1 MYFLQIA
8 FFKHA
13 LEKRGKVRNGAYFDN
28 SATTRCYPEV
38 AEIVVKTMTEDFGNP
53 SAMHLKGVEAE
64 KYVREAAQTLAK
76 ILKVNEKEIIF
87 TSGGTESNNLALFG
101 GADANKR
108 SGNHIIT
115 TSVEHAAVGQP
126 AERLEQMGYEVT
138 IVPVDH
144 RGVVQLEA
152 LEKALRPD
160 TILVS
165 TMYVNN
171 EVGAV
176 MPVEEIAKLVHEKSP
191 KALYH
196 VDAIQAFG
204 KYRIYPKK
212 AGIDMLSVSSH
223 KIHGPK
229 GVGFLY
235 INEKARIQPQIL
247 GGGQQAGMRSG
258 TDNVPGIAGLG
269 VAAKMVYTD
278 FDKKIEHMYQLKE
291 RLAEGFL
298 KLPDVRLN
306 GMEIREGAPQILSAS
321 FLGVRSEVLL
331 HTLEEKG
338 IYVSAGS
345 ACSSH
350 KRKAAGTLSAMG
362 MEAAQ
367 RESTL
372 RFSFSEENT
381 FEEVDYALEVI
392 GQVLPMLRRY
402 SRH

>member
-1 MYFLQIA
+1 M
-8 FFKHA
+8 
-13 LEKRGKVRNGAYFDN
+13 EAYFDN

-278 FDKKIEHMYQLKE
+278 FDEKIEHMYQLKE

-298 KLPDVRLN
+298 KLPNVRLN

-381 FEEVDYALEVI
+381 FEEVDYVLEVI

>member
-1 MYFLQIA
+1 M
-8 FFKHA
+8 
-13 LEKRGKVRNGAYFDN
+13 EAYFDN

-152 LEKALRPD
+152 LETALRPD

>member
-1 MYFLQIA
+1 M
-8 FFKHA
+8 
-13 LEKRGKVRNGAYFDN
+13 EAYFDN

-64 KYVREAAQTLAK
+64 KYVREAAQILAK

-367 RESTL
+367 RDSTL

>member
-1 MYFLQIA
+1 M
-8 FFKHA
+8 
-13 LEKRGKVRNGAYFDN
+13 EAYFDN
-28 SATTRCYPEV
+28 SATTKV
-38 AEIVVKTMTEDFGNP
+38 LDSVKDIVVKTMTEDFGNP

-64 KYVREAAQTLAK
+64 KYVREAAQILAK

>member
-1 MYFLQIA
+1 M
-8 FFKHA
+8 
-13 LEKRGKVRNGAYFDN
+13 EAYFDN

-64 KYVREAAQTLAK
+64 KYVREAAQILAK

-160 TILVS
+160 TTLVS

>member
-1 MYFLQIA
+1 M
-8 FFKHA
+8 
-13 LEKRGKVRNGAYFDN
+13 EAYFDN

-64 KYVREAAQTLAK
+64 KYVREAAQILAK

-350 KRKAAGTLSAMG
+350 KRKAAGTLRAMG

>member
-1 MYFLQIA
+1 M
-8 FFKHA
+8 
-13 LEKRGKVRNGAYFDN
+13 EAYFDN

-64 KYVREAAQTLAK
+64 KYVREAAQILAK

-298 KLPDVRLN
+298 ELPDVRLN

>member
-1 MYFLQIA
+1 M
-8 FFKHA
+8 
-13 LEKRGKVRNGAYFDN
+13 EAYFDN

-144 RGVVQLEA
+144 RGVVQLEE

-278 FDKKIEHMYQLKE
+278 FDEKIEHMYQLKE

>member
-1 MYFLQIA
+1 M
-8 FFKHA
+8 
-13 LEKRGKVRNGAYFDN
+13 EAYFDN

-247 GGGQQAGMRSG
+247 GGGQQAGMRAG

>member
-1 MYFLQIA
+1 M
-8 FFKHA
+8 
-13 LEKRGKVRNGAYFDN
+13 EAYFDN

-126 AERLEQMGYEVT
+126 AERLEQIGYEVT

-278 FDKKIEHMYQLKE
+278 FDEKIEHMYQLKE

-381 FEEVDYALEVI
+381 FEEVDYVLEVI

>member
-1 MYFLQIA
+1 M
-8 FFKHA
+8 
-13 LEKRGKVRNGAYFDN
+13 EAYFDN

-64 KYVREAAQTLAK
+64 KYVREAAQILAK

-144 RGVVQLEA
+144 RGVVQLEV

>member
-1 MYFLQIA
+1 M
-8 FFKHA
+8 
-13 LEKRGKVRNGAYFDN
+13 EVYFDN
-28 SATTRCYPEV
+28 SATTRCYDSV
-38 AEIVVKTMTEDFGNP
+38 KDIVVKTMTEDFGNP

-64 KYVREAAQTLAK
+64 KYVREAAQILAK

>member
-1 MYFLQIA
+1 M
-8 FFKHA
+8 
-13 LEKRGKVRNGAYFDN
+13 EAYLDN
-28 SATTRCYPEV
+28 SATTRCYKEV
-38 AEIVVKTMTEDFGNP
+38 AEIVAKTMTEDFGNP

-64 KYVREAAQTLAK
+64 KYVREAAQILAK

-381 FEEVDYALEVI
+381 FEEVDYVLEVI

>member
-1 MYFLQIA
+1 M
-8 FFKHA
+8 
-13 LEKRGKVRNGAYFDN
+13 EAYFDN

-64 KYVREAAQTLAK
+64 KYVREAAQILAK

-152 LEKALRPD
+152 LETALRPD

>member
-1 MYFLQIA
+1 M
-8 FFKHA
+8 
-13 LEKRGKVRNGAYFDN
+13 EAYFDN

-64 KYVREAAQTLAK
+64 KYVREAAQILAK

-176 MPVEEIAKLVHEKSP
+176 MPEEEIAKLVHEKSP

-278 FDKKIEHMYQLKE
+278 FDEKIEHMYQLKE

>member
-1 MYFLQIA
+1 M
-8 FFKHA
+8 
-13 LEKRGKVRNGAYFDN
+13 EAYFDN

-53 SAMHLKGVEAE
+53 SAMHLKGVEAK

-381 FEEVDYALEVI
+381 FEEVDYVLEVI

>member
-1 MYFLQIA
+1 M
-8 FFKHA
+8 
-13 LEKRGKVRNGAYFDN
+13 EAYFDN

-278 FDKKIEHMYQLKE
+278 FDEKIEHMYQLKE

>member
-1 MYFLQIA
+1 M
-8 FFKHA
+8 
-13 LEKRGKVRNGAYFDN
+13 EAYFDN

-38 AEIVVKTMTEDFGNP
+38 AEIVVKTMIEDFGNP

-64 KYVREAAQTLAK
+64 KYVRESAQTLAR

-126 AERLEQMGYEVT
+126 VERLEQMGYEVT

-144 RGVVQLEA
+144 RGVIRLDA
-152 LEKALRPD
+152 LERALRPD
-160 TILVS
+160 TIQVS

-176 MPVEEIAKLVHEKSP
+176 MPVEEIGRLVHEKGP

-212 AGIDMLSVSSH
+212 VGIDMLSVSSH

-235 INEKARIQPQIL
+235 INEKAKVQPQIL

-278 FDKKIEHMYQLKE
+278 FEEKIEHMYQLKE
-291 RLAEGFL
+291 RLATGFL
-298 KLPDVRLN
+298 KLSDVRLN
-306 GMEIREGAPQILSAS
+306 GMELREGAPQILSAS
-321 FLGVRSEVLL
+321 FMGVRSEVLL

>member
-1 MYFLQIA
+1 M
-8 FFKHA
+8 
-13 LEKRGKVRNGAYFDN
+13 EAYFDN

-64 KYVREAAQTLAK
+64 KYVREAAQILAK

-381 FEEVDYALEVI
+381 FEEVDYSLEVI

>member
-1 MYFLQIA
+1 M
-8 FFKHA
+8 
-13 LEKRGKVRNGAYFDN
+13 EAYFDN

-171 EVGAV
+171 EVGVV

>member
-1 MYFLQIA
+1 M
-8 FFKHA
+8 
-13 LEKRGKVRNGAYFDN
+13 EAYFDN

-176 MPVEEIAKLVHEKSP
+176 MPGEEIAKLVHEKSP

>member
-1 MYFLQIA
+1 M
-8 FFKHA
+8 
-13 LEKRGKVRNGAYFDN
+13 EAYFDN

-38 AEIVVKTMTEDFGNP
+38 AEIVVKTMIEDFGNP

-64 KYVREAAQTLAK
+64 KYVRESAQTLAR

-126 AERLEQMGYEVT
+126 VERLEQMGYEVT

-144 RGVVQLEA
+144 RGVIRLDA
-152 LEKALRPD
+152 LERALRPD

-176 MPVEEIAKLVHEKSP
+176 MPVEEIGRLVHEKGP

-212 AGIDMLSVSSH
+212 VGIDMLSVSSH

-235 INEKARIQPQIL
+235 INEKAKVQPQIL

-278 FDKKIEHMYQLKE
+278 FEENVEYMYQLKE
-291 RLAEGFL
+291 RLATGFL
-298 KLPDVRLN
+298 KLSDVRLN
-306 GMEIREGAPQILSAS
+306 GMELREGAPQILSAS
-321 FLGVRSEVLL
+321 FMGVRSEVLL

>member
-1 MYFLQIA
+1 MRLD
-8 FFKHA
+8 A
-13 LEKRGKVRNGAYFDN
+13 LER
-28 SATTRCYPEV
+28 
-38 AEIVVKTMTEDFGNP
+38 
-53 SAMHLKGVEAE
+53 
-64 KYVREAAQTLAK
+64 
-76 ILKVNEKEIIF
+76 
-87 TSGGTESNNLALFG
+87 
-101 GADANKR
+101 
-108 SGNHIIT
+108 
-115 TSVEHAAVGQP
+115 
-126 AERLEQMGYEVT
+126 
-138 IVPVDH
+138 
-144 RGVVQLEA
+144 
-152 LEKALRPD
+152 ALRED

-176 MPVEEIAKLVHEKSP
+176 MPVEEIARLVHEKSP

-212 AGIDMLSVSSH
+212 LGIDMLSVSSH

-235 INEKARIQPQIL
+235 INEKVRVQPQIL

-269 VAAKMVYTD
+269 VAAQMIYTD
-278 FDKKIEHMYQLKE
+278 FDEKIDHMYQLKK

-306 GMEIREGAPQILSAS
+306 GMELREGAPQILSAS
-321 FLGVRSEVLL
+321 FMGVRSEVLL

-362 MEAAQ
+362 MEPAQ

-381 FEEVDYALEVI
+381 FEEVDYCLEVI

>member
-1 MYFLQIA
+1 M
-8 FFKHA
+8 
-13 LEKRGKVRNGAYFDN
+13 EAYFDN

-64 KYVREAAQTLAK
+64 KYVREAAQILAK

-278 FDKKIEHMYQLKE
+278 FDEKIEHMYQLKE

>member
-1 MYFLQIA
+1 M
-8 FFKHA
+8 
-13 LEKRGKVRNGAYFDN
+13 EAYFDN

-144 RGVVQLEA
+144 RGVVQLDA

>member
-1 MYFLQIA
+1 M
-8 FFKHA
+8 
-13 LEKRGKVRNGAYFDN
+13 EAYFDN

-152 LEKALRPD
+152 LERALRPD

-278 FDKKIEHMYQLKE
+278 FDEKIEHMYQLKE

>member
-1 MYFLQIA
+1 M
-8 FFKHA
+8 
-13 LEKRGKVRNGAYFDN
+13 EAYFDN

-269 VAAKMVYTD
+269 VATKMVYTD

>member
-1 MYFLQIA
+1 M
-8 FFKHA
+8 
-13 LEKRGKVRNGAYFDN
+13 EAYFDN

-269 VAAKMVYTD
+269 VDAKMVYTD
-278 FDKKIEHMYQLKE
+278 FDEKIEHMYQLKE

>member
-1 MYFLQIA
+1 M
-8 FFKHA
+8 
-13 LEKRGKVRNGAYFDN
+13 EAYFDN

-258 TDNVPGIAGLG
+258 TDNVPGIAGMG

>member
-1 MYFLQIA
+1 M
-8 FFKHA
+8 
-13 LEKRGKVRNGAYFDN
+13 EAYFDN

-392 GQVLPMLRRY
+392 GQVLPMLLRY

>member
-1 MYFLQIA
+1 M
-8 FFKHA
+8 
-13 LEKRGKVRNGAYFDN
+13 EAYFDN

-196 VDAIQAFG
+196 VDAIQAVG
-204 KYRIYPKK
+204 NYRIYPKK